1 MGTAGGFGAATIPKT
16 SHSLNKIELRA
27 VNWGRVAMTHF
38 RPGGAVAKSYRQ
50 VDQRGN
56 LASDYIVSGAHVIG
70 GAQSR
75 KRDCLLAVMNI
86 EFEDDHTGSP
96 LCKFSALKGSRARK
110 SSAIFRRSHAATC
123 SSPICF
129 PNCRA
134 TLRIPSRFAC
144 RRRMR

>member
-1 MGTAGGFGAATIPKT
+1 
-16 SHSLNKIELRA
+16 
-27 VNWGRVAMTHF
+27 MTHF

-96 LCKFSALKGSRARK
+96 LLQVFGPHGLAGEKKLGRFSAARVP
-110 SSAIFRRSHAATC
+110 ALAALRT
-123 SSPICF
+123 CF

-134 TLRIPSRFAC
+134 TPRIPSRSAC